1 MSETTESASCEFSG
15 NSQPKKRNLMK
26 ILQTSIAALVIA
38 VTVPAAN
45 AAVSFTP
52 GDILVG
58 FRATGGTGAGSNY
71 VFNLGPGVTYR
82 DNSNVGFVFNI
93 GVDLASLYGADWFGR
108 TDLVWSIAGV
118 RDNSAFGGTVVN
130 GDPARAVYVSRTTT
144 APGASTPWNLGTASA
159 VTQGANNMIAT
170 QNGFQLNGTI
180 PRDATPNS
188 GNRGV
193 IQGVGDI
200 NSWAAITDP
209 SNPFGVFT
217 PAVKGTFGTGNPF
230 AYLDLYRILAANPT
244 GTVEPQTIAQGVYQT
259 TFTIDNQGNINA
271 IPEPSSAML
280 AGLAGLA
287 AFARRR
293 RKSVA

>member
-1 MSETTESASCEFSG
+1 
-15 NSQPKKRNLMK
+15 MK